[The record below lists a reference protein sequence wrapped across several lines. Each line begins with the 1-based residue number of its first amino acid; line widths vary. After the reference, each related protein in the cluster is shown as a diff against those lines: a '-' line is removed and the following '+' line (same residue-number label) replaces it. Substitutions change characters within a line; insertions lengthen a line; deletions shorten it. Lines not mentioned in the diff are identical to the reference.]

1 MSSHEESHC
10 NDLHCHFPG
19 INNEKDK
26 INDVD
31 IIGDN
36 FDFFI
41 ESQEE
46 AVNENDEKDKSIEPG
61 VNGNYLNNLV
71 SKWICDR

>member
-19 INNEKDK
+19 VNNEKDE

-36 FDFFI
+36 FNFFI
-41 ESQEE
+41 EGQEE
-46 AVNENDEKDKSIEPG
+46 AVNENDE
-61 VNGNYLNNLV
+61 
-71 SKWICDR
+71 